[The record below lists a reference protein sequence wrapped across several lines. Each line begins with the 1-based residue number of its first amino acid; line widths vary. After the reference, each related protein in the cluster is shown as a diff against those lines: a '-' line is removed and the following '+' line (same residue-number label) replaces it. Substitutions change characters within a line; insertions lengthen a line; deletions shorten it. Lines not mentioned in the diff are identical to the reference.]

1 MTDPDLVDAS
11 TRLWRCDH
19 VDIEIA
25 PAPTIPDEPDIEACW
40 RRMCAQN
47 PRLYDA
53 AMLSVASF
61 DPVERRI
68 VAHRATYKRFAV
80 QPEVDTGAILL
91 ATTGAIA
98 ARDDAG
104 RTCLLLIRR
113 DEQTRAYAGL
123 WEIAPAGGI
132 DPPKDDRTRLTFDD
146 VIAQIRL
153 ELREEAG
160 LDLPLHDSRIA
171 CVYHDALSQSLDVV
185 VRASLAE
192 QVERLREIAGDTH
205 WDAAEAAWVP
215 TDDLDAFVR
224 DEPCNPPTRLVM
236 SALGWLAR

>member
-1 MTDPDLVDAS
+1 LVDGA
-11 TRLWRCDH
+11 TRLWRCDDI
-19 VDIEIA
+19 DIEIA
-25 PAPTIPDEPDIEACW
+25 PAPPVPPEPDVETCW
-40 RRMCAQN
+40 RRWCAQN
-47 PRLYDA
+47 SRLYDGP
-53 AMLSVASF
+53 MLSVVSF
-61 DPVERRI
+61 DPRRRRI
-68 VAHRATYKRFAV
+68 VAHHATYKRFAV
-80 QPEVDTGAILL
+80 QPEVETGSILL
-91 ATTGAIA
+91 ATTGVIT
-98 ARDDAG
+98 ARDRHG
-104 RTCLLLIRR
+104 RERLLLIRR
-113 DEQTRAYAGL
+113 DEQTRAYGGL